1 MAISSTLGIGSG
13 MDINGIVNQLV
24 AAEGKPQFDAI
35 TRQETTAKT
44 QVSGLGALKSALS
57 TFQTAVQK
65 LKDGGLFKTYQA
77 TSSNDSIVK
86 VTAAAGSVAGNH
98 SIQVT
103 QLAKAQ
109 NSISTTEFADSAAVV
124 GTGILTFSVGTKT
137 PFAITVNSSNNTL
150 AGIRDAVNSA
160 SGNNGVTASIINVN
174 NSTNTGTVSKLVL
187 TAKDTGSANA
197 FTVAVVGDAGL
208 SKLDSSAPANYT
220 GTAAVNAELLVDGQA
235 ATRSTNKISDVLQG
249 VTLDLQAQAPGTNVN
264 IGVKLDNAAIK
275 QTITDFVTAYNAL
288 ESTTDNLGKFAGT
301 AAGGTNGALIGD
313 STLRNIKNELRQQT
327 SAPVTSV
334 TSAFDTLK
342 TIGIDIDRYGVMTL
356 DATKLDKALSTN
368 ISSVSDVFSSANGV
382 ATRLNSKLMQY
393 LQTGGP
399 LDTRQVSLN
408 KQLKTLTDKR
418 DNVQQRLDRVQ
429 QVMMKQFIA
438 MDVAVGKFQ
447 STGSFLTQKIAQLN
461 K

>member
-1 MAISSTLGIGSG
+1 MAISSSLGIGSG

-24 AAEGKPQFDAI
+24 AAEGKPEKDAI
-35 TRQETTAKT
+35 TRQETTAKA
-44 QVSGLGALKSALS
+44 QLSGLGTLKSALS

-77 TSSNDSIVK
+77 TSGNDSIVK
-86 VTAAAGSVAGNH
+86 VTAAPGSVAGNH

-103 QLAKAQ
+103 QLAMAQ
-109 NSISTTEFADSAAVV
+109 NSISTTEFANGAAVV
-124 GTGILTFSVGTKT
+124 GTGTMTFSVGTKT
-137 PFAITVNSSNNTL
+137 PFAVTINSGNNTL
-150 AGIRDAVNSA
+150 AGIRDAINGA
-160 SGNNGVTASIINVN
+160 ADNNGVTASIINVN
-174 NSTNTGTVSKLVL
+174 NSTNTGTISKLVL
-187 TAKDTGSANA
+187 TARDTGEANA
-197 FTVAVVGDAGL
+197 FAVAVAGDAGL
-208 SKLDSSAPANYT
+208 SKLDSSTPANYT

-249 VTLDLQAQAPGTNVN
+249 VTLDLQAEAPGTNVN
-264 IGVKLDNAAIK
+264 VGVKLDNAAIK

-288 ESTTDNLGKFAGT
+288 ETTTDKLGKFAGADST
-301 AAGGTNGALIGD
+301 DTSGALIGD

-327 SAPVTSV
+327 SAPVSSATS
-334 TSAFDTLK
+334 TFDTLK

-356 DATKLDKALSTN
+356 DATKLDSALATN
-368 ISSVSDVFSSANGV
+368 VSSVSEVFSSTNGV

-399 LDTRQVSLN
+399 LDTRQLSLN

-418 DNVQQRLDRVQ
+418 DSVQLRLDKVQQ
-429 QVMMKQFIA
+429 MMLKQFIA

-447 STGSFLTQKIAQLN
+447 STGNFLTQQIAQLN